1 MSKKHKKLSTI
12 LNCIEHFIILGS
24 TIPRCISIFSF
35 ASLIGIS
42 IAITSSLI
50 GLNICAITAE
60 IEKYKSIIQKKK
72 HDKIVLPA
80 KSKLNRIEILI
91 SKALTES
98 NISHDEFV
106 VINNML
112 KEYEKNER
120 RN

>member
-1 MSKKHKKLSTI
+1 MKNIGETRNHFLEKIMKSELMSKKHKKLSTI

-60 IEKYKSIIQKKK
+60 IEKYKSII
-72 HDKIVLPA
+72 
-80 KSKLNRIEILI
+80 
-91 SKALTES
+91 
-98 NISHDEFV
+98 
-106 VINNML
+106 
-112 KEYEKNER
+112 
-120 RN
+120 